1 MINRN
6 DKIEIEF
13 LDHVAIRVVDVDA
26 SSKWYENVLG
36 LKRYQLFEWGD
47 FPIFLLSG
55 KSGIALFPANTT
67 DTKLNPNSKNVKID
81 HFAFN
86 VTNENFEKA
95 KNKYIELNLEFNVQD
110 HHYFD
115 SIYTKDLDGHT
126 VELTTIKANKQEF
139 YKLEATP
146 PMANIYKIPY

>member
-1 MINRN
+1 MTNKKH
-6 DKIEIEF
+6 KIDIEF
-13 LDHVAIRVVDVDA
+13 LDHVAIRVADMDA
-26 SSKWYENVLG
+26 SAKWYEKVLG
-36 LKRYQLFEWGD
+36 LKRYQLPEWGD

-67 DTKLNPNSKNVKID
+67 DTKLEPTSKNIKID

-95 KNKYIELNLEFNVQD
+95 KKRYTELNLEFNIQD
-110 HHYFD
+110 HYYFD

-126 VELTTIKANKQEF
+126 VELTTIKVNEQEF
-139 YKLEATP
+139 YK
-146 PMANIYKIPY
+146 

>member
-1 MINRN
+1 MT
-6 DKIEIEF
+6 DKEHKIEIEF
-13 LDHVAIRVVDVDA
+13 LDHVAIRVADMEA
-26 SSKWYENVLG
+26 SALWYEKVLG
-36 LKRYQLFEWGD
+36 LKRYQLPEWGD

-67 DTKLNPNSKNVKID
+67 DTKLDPISKNVKID

-95 KNKYIELNLEFNVQD
+95 KKRYVELNLEFNIQD
-110 HHYFD
+110 HIYFD

-126 VELTTIKANKQEF
+126 VELTTIKVNEQEF
-139 YKLEATP
+139 YK
-146 PMANIYKIPY
+146 